1 MEYEQE
7 DLEKGGSW
15 LISFLLGALL
25 GAGAALLLA
34 PKAGQQTREQLKGM
48 AMDAKGKAGGYYDQ
62 VKGKV
67 TTAMQKG
74 KEIAQQSAEEIKSKI
89 EGM

>member
-1 MEYEQE
+1 MAYEADE
-7 DLEKGGSW
+7 FEKGGSW

-34 PKAGQQTREQLKGM
+34 PKAGRQTREQLKGM

-62 VKGKV
+62 VKGKI

-74 KEIAQQSAEEIKSKI
+74 KESAEETKEEMKNRV
-89 EGM
+89 EGI

>member
-1 MEYEQE
+1 MDCEENE
-7 DLEKGGSW
+7 FEKGGSW

-48 AMDAKGKAGGYYDQ
+48 AKDAKGKAEGYYDQ

-67 TTAMQKG
+67 TTAMHRG
-74 KEIAQQSAEEIKSKI
+74 KETAQEDTAEVER
-89 EGM
+89 